1 MGNVKHQCSSR
12 SVANPGI
19 CGVPVFSQGWQNWMN
34 SYWTINIY
42 TIEWLCIHMQTLHMN
57 VVKGLLDILP
67 RISVLIGS
75 FTSCLSP
82 EIQVVPIF
90 SFGSFFLLL
99 WYQLLRVFFFF
110 LSVFDF
116 LLCIAFTT
124 SHMFLVNASVNVFLM
139 PSSSGFHVVSTQT
152 VPCSSLPFGSNYFL
166 TAFFIPAALPFLS
179 LKPLKVFSFFLL
191 CKSHTPW
198 LLISLDITESKSTN
212 YGWLNIIHYMWH
224 FCRKDR

>member
-42 TIEWLCIHMQTLHMN
+42 TIEWLCIHMQTLRMN

-110 LSVFDF
+110 CQF
-116 LLCIAFTT
+116 LNFFCAL
-124 SHMFLVNASVNVFLM
+124 
-139 PSSSGFHVVSTQT
+139 P
-152 VPCSSLPFGSNYFL
+152 SLPAICFL
-166 TAFFIPAALPFLS
+166 
-179 LKPLKVFSFFLL
+179 
-191 CKSHTPW
+191 
-198 LLISLDITESKSTN
+198 
-212 YGWLNIIHYMWH
+212 
-224 FCRKDR
+224 